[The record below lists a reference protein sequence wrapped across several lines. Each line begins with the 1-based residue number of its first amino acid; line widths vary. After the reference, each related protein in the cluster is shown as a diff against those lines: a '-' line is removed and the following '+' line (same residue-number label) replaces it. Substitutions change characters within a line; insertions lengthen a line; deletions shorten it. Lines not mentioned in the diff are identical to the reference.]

1 MTTKPIELKLFGETE
16 TRLDPKPHGGLLTY
30 NPSIELFARAA
41 GPTSLQ
47 IWRSNGQVVA
57 KVSQRGERETVQAIR
72 WKADG
77 NISFTEILPR
87 KY

>member
-1 MTTKPIELKLFGETE
+1 MTTKPIELAPFGEE
-16 TRLDPKPHGGLLTY
+16 TRLDPKPHDCLLTY

-47 IWRSNGQVVA
+47 VWRSNGQVVA
-57 KVSQRGERETVQAIR
+57 KASQRGERETIQAIR

-77 NISFTEILPR
+77 KVAVCLGAHVACC
-87 KY
+87 